1 MAIINLRPS
10 GGLSFWTRE
19 TSEPKQTVVLD
30 LANNITTCSRR
41 KIDKIKEFL
50 HVIYFK
56 ELKENLQTH
65 QGKWNNLKN
74 LHFFGLYIQLTMSAI
89 YTVVLEL
96 MTQERDLRI
105 FFHLQKV
112 KFLLILKVEK
122 QTFIELIS
130 VWHLDLNWNHVML

>member
-1 MAIINLRPS
+1 M
-10 GGLSFWTRE
+10 
-19 TSEPKQTVVLD
+19 
-30 LANNITTCSRR
+30 
-41 KIDKIKEFL
+41 

-65 QGKWNNLKN
+65 QSKQNNLKN

-96 MTQERDLRI
+96 HTMMTQERDLRI

-112 KFLLILKVEK
+112 KFLWILKVEK
-122 QTFIELIS
+122 PTFIQLIS
-130 VWHLDLNWNHVML
+130 V